1 MIRYNNLYEQ
11 MYSMDN
17 IALAHKNARRG
28 KSHYTEVKMVND
40 NQNKYFTAIHKML
53 KNKTFRNS
61 EYKMFIKMDGGK
73 DREIFKLPYFPDRII
88 QHCIMN
94 V

>member
-1 MIRYNNLYEQ
+1 

-17 IALAHKNARRG
+17 IALAHINARRG

-40 NQNKYFTAIHKML
+40 NKNKYFTAIHRML
-53 KNKTFRNS
+53 KNKTFKNS
-61 EYKMFIKMDGGK
+61 EYKMFVKTDSGK
-73 DREIFKLPYFPDRII
+73 GVRYLSCLISRIVLFI
-88 QHCIMN
+88 T